1 MLIAVGKLLPGPQPG
16 HVRHSRVSPF
26 YMSSNPARDITAVAV
41 GNGFKA
47 YARWPEYFARYGRR
61 EPPSVTHTP
70 FSFAWGHPE
79 LPPWEVKALFPEYA
93 ASFARSMKSRQIV
106 GGDMKLVGPEALY
119 DMSWLGEEAR
129 RRASGGDDDSAVVAV
144 DVGGGLGQL
153 LRDIVTSVP
162 GVAAGQ
168 CVLQDR
174 KEVIEEA
181 AAAAAA
187 GGVIQE
193 VRMME
198 HDFHIEQPVKGTYIH
213 SLPTLTCLIL
223 RRPLPQKHPHHL
235 LFPSPKRKENNT
247 NQPTPPS
254 PLFFQT
260 NKKNQIKPKANHP
273 SPETTGAAIY
283 LLRRILLDYPDSL
296 AINILRHLAEALPP
310 TESNPRARILIM
322 EERLLDDG
330 PPVPQNR
337 IVDLVM
343 LSIGGKLRDEKIMT
357 SLATA
362 AGLRVVGFHARP
374 GEPACVVEC
383 ARA

>member
-106 GGDMKLVGPEALY
+106 GGDMKLVGSEALY

-129 RRASGGDDDSAVVAV
+129 RRAAGGDDDSAVVAV

-153 LRDIVTSVP
+153 LRDIVASVP
-162 GVAAGQ
+162 GIAPGQ

-181 AAAAAA
+181 AAAATAA
-187 GGVIQE
+187 GDGVIRE
-193 VRMME
+193 ARLME
-198 HDFHIEQPVKGTYIH
+198 HDFHTEQPVKGTL
-213 SLPTLTCLIL
+213 SSSPNLTCLVG
-223 RRPLPQKHPHHL
+223 RRPLPQKAPPSLLFSSSRKEKEKTEKKTTHPHPFFL
-235 LFPSPKRKENNT
+235 
-247 NQPTPPS
+247 
-254 PLFFQT
+254 FQT
-260 NKKNQIKPKANHP
+260 HKNQIKSNQNPKD
-273 SPETTGAAIY
+273 T
-283 LLRRILLDYPDSL
+283 
-296 AINILRHLAEALPP
+296 
-310 TESNPRARILIM
+310 
-322 EERLLDDG
+322 
-330 PPVPQNR
+330 
-337 IVDLVM
+337 
-343 LSIGGKLRDEKIMT
+343 
-357 SLATA
+357 
-362 AGLRVVGFHARP
+362 
-374 GEPACVVEC
+374 
-383 ARA
+383 